1 MICKKCGAQI
11 DDNAVECPFCSAVY
25 ENNEPKKEE
34 EAVSGD
40 TQVFSTDEINKN
52 AESAEE
58 DNGSDI
64 PDVPDE
70 ADELFDENEIKRR
83 RQIERMRAEKQ
94 SQLEEIEQRRLDKK
108 RKQKRNKIIAAA
120 VIIICVAAVGTGAWY
135 MLKDNDDGF
144 VDEQPSATP
153 VQTIEV
159 PTLPVVSAAPE
170 AASETPAATAGA
182 SWQSTGGGTS
192 GSSSG
197 GSSSSASSGSSSGA
211 SSGSSWR
218 PTGSSSGT
226 SSGSSGS
233 GSSSS
238 GSSSSSASSGSS
250 SGGSSSSAS
259 SGSSSSGT
267 PSTSY
272 AVTGGKEYNASGG
285 MTDGKFTAALITGVE
300 IINNNGKNYMSFKYN
315 GTLYYA
321 NINAGAYNELIS
333 GKPMTISA
341 FPTSEMYNGSYV
353 YEITSITHYNGAYIF
368 PNSGFELLTE
378 ADLKGRS
385 AWELALGRNEI
396 YARHGRK
403 FQMQEFQQYFDTCS
417 WYAVNPNY
425 NYDDDS
431 ANLNSIEREN
441 AKFIKDHE

>member
-11 DDNAVECPFCSAVY
+11 DDNAAECPFCSAVY

-40 TQVFSTDEINKN
+40 TQVFSADEINKKI
-52 AESAEE
+52 ETAEE
-58 DNGSDI
+58 DNESDI
-64 PDVPDE
+64 PDVSDE
-70 ADELFDENEIKRR
+70 TEELFDENEIKRR
-83 RQIERMRAEKQ
+83 RQIERLRAEKQ

-108 RKQKRNKIIAAA
+108 RKQKRNKIIAVAAIIVCLAA
-120 VIIICVAAVGTGAWY
+120 VAAGAWY

-144 VDEQPSATP
+144 VDDQPSATP
-153 VQTIEV
+153 MQTIAV
-159 PTLPVVSAAPE
+159 PTLPVVTSTPE
-170 AASETPAATAGA
+170 AVTETPAATAGT
-182 SWQSTGGGTS
+182 SWQSTGGGASGS
-192 GSSSG
+192 GSS
-197 GSSSSASSGSSSGA
+197 GSSSSGSSSGA
-211 SSGSSWR
+211 SSSGSTSSSSSGGSSWR
-218 PTGSSSGT
+218 PTGGSSSSSSSSGST
-226 SSGSSGS
+226 SSSTS

-238 GSSSSSASSGSS
+238 GSSSG
-250 SGGSSSSAS
+250 
-259 SGSSSSGT
+259 GT

-272 AVTGGKEYNASGG
+272 AVTGGKEYSASGG
-285 MTDGKFTAALITGVE
+285 MTNGKFTAALITGVE

-321 NINAGAYNELIS
+321 NIDAGAYTEYIS
-333 GKPMTISA
+333 GKPMTISG

-353 YEITSITHYNGAYIF
+353 YEITSITHYNGSYIF

-378 ADLKGRS
+378 SDLKGKS

-403 FQMQEFQQYFDTCS
+403 FQMQEFQTYFDSCS
-417 WYAVNPNY
+417 WYTVNPNY